1 MHTNE
6 RTFVGDIE
14 LLRRPERLAALE
26 VPRVVDSCLD
36 GANPASVL
44 DVGCGSGIFFQA
56 FRARGLSCAGMDL
69 NPRMLGALR
78 GFVPDAA
85 VAAATAEHLPFA
97 NKSFDLVFLAH
108 LLHEVD
114 NPAIAL
120 KECSRIARTRIAVLE
135 WPYRQEELGPPLG
148 HRLSP
153 EAVSAAVSGAGLSR
167 IRPVVLKAMSLYL
180 IDVRE

>member
-1 MHTNE
+1 MKTNE
-6 RTFVGDIE
+6 RTFTGDIE
-14 LLRRPERLAALE
+14 RLRRPERLAALE
-26 VPRVVDSCLD
+26 VPHVVDLCLD

-44 DVGCGSGIFFQA
+44 DAGCGSGIFFEA
-56 FRARGLSCAGMDL
+56 FKARGLFCAGVDL
-69 NPRMLGALR
+69 NPRMLGASR
-78 GFVPDAA
+78 GFVPAAA

-114 NPAIAL
+114 DPAITL
-120 KECSRIARTRIAVLE
+120 RECRRIARTWIAVLE

-153 EAVSAAVSGAGLSR
+153 EAVSAAVAGAGLSR
-167 IRPVVLKAMSLYL
+167 IRPVALKAMALYL